1 MGVRI
6 VFPLLVAGLASLAG
20 PAPAQ
25 SPHDYPWCG
34 LYADKSG
41 AMVCYFATY
50 EQCRATVSGIGGNC
64 IANPSFRGGPPLS
77 RPR

>member
-6 VFPLLVAGLASLAG
+6 MFPLLVAGFVSLTG
-20 PAPAQ
+20 PAQAQ
-25 SPHDYPWCG
+25 SPYDYPWCG

-50 EQCRATVSGIGGNC
+50 NQCRATLSGIGGNC
-64 IANPSFRGGPPLS
+64 IANPYFRGDPPLS
-77 RPR
+77 RRH